1 MTRYHITL
9 KKETFPE
16 PTSEK
21 FDPDFPCWTLV
32 THQGGESGHLMDVVD
47 SLFEYTKVSDYY
59 SKLQVID
66 VCLKYGYFSYGNF
79 LIAYIAQGNTSSL
92 NLMKG
97 AE

>member
-1 MTRYHITL
+1 MTRYHIRL

-21 FDPDFPCWTLV
+21 FDPDFSCWTLA
-32 THQGGESGHLMDVVD
+32 THKGGETGHLMDVID

-66 VCLKYGYFSYGNF
+66 VCLKSGYFGYSNWTIYYLPQSNK
-79 LIAYIAQGNTSSL
+79 SSL
-92 NLMKG
+92 DL
-97 AE
+97 ARE

>member
-1 MTRYHITL
+1 MTRYHIRL

-21 FDPDFPCWTLV
+21 FDPDFSCWTLA
-32 THQGGESGHLMDVVD
+32 THKGGETGHLMDVVE

-66 VCLKYGYFSYGNF
+66 VCLKYGYFGYSNWAIYYLPQSNK
-79 LIAYIAQGNTSSL
+79 SSL
-92 NLMKG
+92 DLMEEK
-97 AE
+97 

>member
-1 MTRYHITL
+1 MTRYHIRL

-21 FDPDFPCWTLV
+21 FDPDFSCWTLA
-32 THQGGESGHLMDVVD
+32 THKGGETGHLMDVVE

-66 VCLKYGYFSYGNF
+66 VCLKYGYFGYSNWAIYYLPQSNK
-79 LIAYIAQGNTSSL
+79 SSL
-92 NLMKG
+92 DLIEEK
-97 AE
+97 

>member
-1 MTRYHITL
+1 MTRYHIRL

-21 FDPDFPCWTLV
+21 FDPDFSCWTLA
-32 THQGGESGHLMDVVD
+32 THKGGETGHLMDVVE

-66 VCLKYGYFSYGNF
+66 VCLKYGYFGYSNWAIYYLPQSNKC
-79 LIAYIAQGNTSSL
+79 SL
-92 NLMKG
+92 DLMEEK
-97 AE
+97 